1 MTFTKSLPS
10 TVYKPYKPRFL
21 AFTSPL
27 KKSDDFINYLIG
39 TSYIYTPN
47 SLTTSTTWFFNHFL
61 SSTIF
66 TLQPLLLFD
75 PLAMLFFSAFVPPT
89 LCPFY
94 SLSFVHCPFYSLYL
108 APTIPSPYIPCIF
121 PCEDGKKLSRLRP
134 IPSQNKNPRVTKT
147 HTHSSQSS
155 NQHLKQLQTR
165 NYPHNN
171 LKYN

>member
-1 MTFTKSLPS
+1 MISS
-10 TVYKPYKPRFL
+10 
-21 AFTSPL
+21 
-27 KKSDDFINYLIG
+27 
-39 TSYIYTPN
+39 
-47 SLTTSTTWFFNHFL
+47 TTSSVHLTFILRIL
-61 SSTIF
+61 SP
-66 TLQPLLLFD
+66 LQPLDSSTTFFPQPFSLFNLFFCSILS
-75 PLAMLFFSAFVPPT
+75 PCFFFSAFVPPT